1 MGWGKALSAVS
12 VMSIS
17 VMLVVSVLPVGASE
31 NGNLGK
37 GSCNGA
43 WSIISLADIAE
54 NYSEHYTNAE
64 EKDKN
69 GNHFVCWKM
78 NGNGS
83 FQCKDDRPIK

>member
-1 MGWGKALSAVS
+1 MGWGKALSAVI

-17 VMLVVSVLPVGASE
+17 VMLVVSVLPVGASD
-31 NGNLGK
+31 NGSLGK
-37 GSCNGA
+37 GKCGGA
-43 WSIISLADIAE
+43 WSIISLDVIALE
-54 NYSEHYTNAE
+54 YGEHYSYATD
-64 EKDKN
+64 KDKN

>member
-17 VMLVVSVLPVGASE
+17 VMLVLSVLPVGASE
-31 NGNLGK
+31 NNSLGK

-43 WSIISLADIAE
+43 WSIISLDNVE
-54 NYSEHYTNAE
+54 TQFSEHYANAS

-69 GNHFVCWKM
+69 GNHFVCWKL

>member
-1 MGWGKALSAVS
+1 MGWGKALSAVI

-17 VMLVVSVLPVGASE
+17 VMLVVSVLPVGASD
-31 NGNLGK
+31 NDSLGK

-43 WSIISLADIAE
+43 WSIISLDAVALE
-54 NYSEHYTNAE
+54 FAEHYTYAS

-69 GNHFVCWKM
+69 GNHFVCWKT